1 MKIFPILLSSI
12 ALSSGVAHAS
22 STTPDGWAGLYKGE
36 CDLISPQRGAYL
48 SFAMSLEIAN
58 QENGEVSWVLTY
70 GSAPS
75 QSIRNY
81 NLLTID
87 ESKGHYAI
95 DENNGIIIDQYLVDN
110 EFVSMFEIGSS
121 KIQTTYELNSN
132 GTLDVSMDNF
142 TFETIRDA
150 QIGPYTVSNYGVKV
164 KQKCRLYK
172 W

>member
-1 MKIFPILLSSI
+1 MKMLPILLSSI
-12 ALSSGVAHAS
+12 VFSSVAAHAS
-22 STTPDGWAGLYKGE
+22 STIPDGWAGLYKGE

-48 SFAMSLEIAN
+48 NFAMSLEIAN

-87 ESKGHYAI
+87 ETKGHYAI
-95 DENNGIIIDQYLVDN
+95 DENNGIIIDQFLVGN

-121 KIQTTYELNSN
+121 KIQTTYALNSN

-150 QIGPYTVSNYGVKV
+150 KVGPYTVANYGVKV